1 MPTDQELKDISL
13 EILRDLGACPAI
25 SFMEEPVAAY
35 VQRYLRGLGVCPR
48 NNVLNDM
55 RH

>member
-1 MPTDQELKDISL
+1 MKSSRYTSEQIALA
-13 EILRDLGACPAI
+13 LRQAEGGTPA
-25 SFMEEPVAAY
+25 
-35 VQRYLRGLGVCPR
+35 LGVCPR